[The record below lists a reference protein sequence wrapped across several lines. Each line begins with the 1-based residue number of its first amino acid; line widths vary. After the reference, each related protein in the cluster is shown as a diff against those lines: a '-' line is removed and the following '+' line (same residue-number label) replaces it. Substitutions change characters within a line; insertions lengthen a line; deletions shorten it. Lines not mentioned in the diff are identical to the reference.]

1 MKNLQFLAF
10 LLFLSACSN
19 SGTPPATQEEPSISS
34 DTVAATPTPAET
46 APETLATPE
55 TTERNA
61 IAPPSTFPKEFSS
74 GAITFKIES
83 PETERN
89 ATVLKVQ
96 GRQPNQFSKEFSVEG
111 NVQDAFLLDL
121 NEDGFS
127 ELYLA
132 IAAPDGQIGLKGYAS
147 YRDRSA
153 GEIYVKDKKTE
164 KQSSS
169 DQVFVENGQLFRSF
183 ISPSGKPVKV
193 KYQLQK
199 GETSFV
205 LSPVN

>member
-10 LLFLSACSN
+10 LLLLSACSN
-19 SGTPPATQEEPSISS
+19 SGTPTERQETPQIPS
-34 DTVAATPTPAET
+34 DTVAAIPTPAET
-46 APETLATPE
+46 AQETLAAPE
-55 TTERNA
+55 LTERNA
-61 IAPPSTFPKEFSS
+61 IAPPSSLPKEFSS
-74 GAITFKIES
+74 GAVTFKLES

-111 NVQDAFLLDL
+111 EVKDAFLLDL

-132 IAAPDGQIGLKGYAS
+132 IASPDGQIGLKGYAS

-153 GEIYVKDKKTE
+153 GEIYVKDKKIE
-164 KQSSS
+164 KQASS
-169 DQVFVENGQLFRSF
+169 DRIFVENGQLFRSF
-183 ISPSGKPVKV
+183 ISPSGKSVKV